1 MSGEFGALLLSDARL
16 PIGGHAYSAGLEP
29 GLLGGMSTADIPGYI
44 TARLRTVGFVEA
56 SAAVLAARTVS
67 TDPDGLGAV
76 HDALL
81 ARTPSAPARQVS
93 SMLGRGLYRLGTRL
107 WPDHPA
113 IAALRGL
120 GTAPQRPV
128 AFGAVAAAMG
138 LEAEH
143 IARSSLYDDAQ
154 TVASAALKLAPADP
168 VDVVGWV
175 LAAEPTI
182 SQLVSEA
189 VTDWTPDTLPSVTAP
204 QIEVWSLEHHHRTRR
219 IFVA

>member
-29 GLLGGMSTADIPGYI
+29 GLLDGMSATDIPRYLE
-44 TARLRTVGFVEA
+44 ARLRTVGFVEA
-56 SAAVLAARTVS
+56 AAAVLAHRTV
-67 TDPDGLGAV
+67 TRDPDGLGTV

-93 SMLGRGLYRLGTRL
+93 AMLGRGLYRLGTRL

-113 IAALRGL
+113 ITALRGL
-120 GTAPQRPV
+120 GNAPQRPV
-128 AFGAVAAAMG
+128 AFGVVAAAMN
-138 LEAEH
+138 LDAEH

-182 SQLVSEA
+182 SRLVSEA
-189 VTDWTPDTLPSVTAP
+189 VAEWTPDTLPSVTAP
-204 QIEVWSLEHHHRTRR
+204 QIEVWSLDHKHRTRR